1 MSWLVSPLCTFIV
14 FWFVY
19 LVFELFVRRDER
31 KMLIEKMASSEESD
45 VSKFLPPRIFRFD
58 LGIFQKVHRNY
69 GLRIGLLMVGIGVGF
84 LSGFLLDSFSLVYL
98 PGRNEETPGII
109 YTACVCVCGG
119 VAFVIA
125 YVLERKHEMQDRK
138 DMLEDMKKMSDEK
151 VSDDM
156 Q

>member
-31 KMLIEKMASSEESD
+31 KMLIEKLVPGEESD
-45 VSKFLPPRIFRFD
+45 VSKFLTPCISRFD
-58 LGIFQKVHRNY
+58 FGMFRNVHRNNA
-69 GLRIGLLMVGIGVGF
+69 LRIGLLMVGIGVGL
-84 LSGFLLDSFSLVYL
+84 LSGFLLDSFSSGYR
-98 PGRNEETPGII
+98 PDRNWETPSII
-109 YTACVCVCGG
+109 YTACICLCGG

-138 DMLEDMKKMSDEK
+138 DMMKDMKNLSDET
-151 VSDDM
+151 VSDE
-156 Q
+156 QQ

>member
-1 MSWLVSPLCTFIV
+1 MYWLVSPLCTFIV

-31 KMLIEKMASSEESD
+31 KMLIEKMVSSEKCD
-45 VSKFLPPRIFRFD
+45 VSKFLTPCISRFD

-69 GLRIGLLMVGIGVGF
+69 GLRIGLLMVGIGTGLLV
-84 LSGFLLDSFSLVYL
+84 GFLLDTFSTFNF
-98 PGRNEETPGII
+98 PNRGRETSSII
-109 YTACVCVCGG
+109 YTACVCLCGG

-125 YVLERKHEMQDRK
+125 YVQERKHEMQDRK
-138 DMLEDMKKMSDEK
+138 DMMKDMKDLADKK